1 MAYDLSMRRLFL
13 CFLLCLMPLRLWA
26 GVWMPMAQ
34 AAAHHPQTDV
44 SATPAPHAGA
54 AHDCHG
60 AQVVG
65 AAGHAAHGMHAMT
78 DAQAWQGTPQAHSA
92 LAHLAQAPEVAVAV
106 EADVDA
112 DLATAP
118 ADCHDGSCQLCGVCH
133 QSASLT
139 AMPLVL
145 PVFPTHA
152 LPGAVPQLHAAGVSS
167 LLIKPPI
174 S

>member
-1 MAYDLSMRRLFL
+1 MAYHFSMRHLFI

-34 AAAHHPQTDV
+34 GAAHHPQTGV
-44 SATPAPHAGA
+44 SANPTPHAGA

-65 AAGHAAHGMHAMT
+65 VAGHEAHGTHAMT
-78 DAQAWQGTPQAHSA
+78 DAQALSAVPQASEA
-92 LAHLAQAPEVAVAV
+92 LVDVAQGLEAGGDAAAVDVAQA
-106 EADVDA
+106 
-112 DLATAP
+112 T
-118 ADCHDGSCQLCGVCH
+118 ADCHDGTCQLCGVCH

-152 LPGAVPQLHAAGVSS
+152 LPAGGPQPPAAGVSVP
-167 LLIKPPI
+167 LIKPPI

>member
-1 MAYDLSMRRLFL
+1 
-13 CFLLCLMPLRLWA
+13 
-26 GVWMPMAQ
+26 
-34 AAAHHPQTDV
+34 
-44 SATPAPHAGA
+44 
-54 AHDCHG
+54 
-60 AQVVG
+60 
-65 AAGHAAHGMHAMT
+65 MHAIT
-78 DAQAWQGTPQAHSA
+78 EAQGLLGTPQAHSS
-92 LAHLAQAPEVAVAV
+92 LAHVAQAPEAAVAV
-106 EADVDA
+106 EADVGVDVDA

-152 LPGAVPQLHAAGVSS
+152 LPGAVPQLHAAGVAS

>member
-1 MAYDLSMRRLFL
+1 
-13 CFLLCLMPLRLWA
+13 MPLRLWA

-34 AAAHHPQTDV
+34 GAAHHPQTRV

-65 AAGHAAHGMHAMT
+65 GAEHAAHSMHAVT
-78 DAQAWQGTPQAHSA
+78 EAQAFLGTPQAHTA
-92 LAHLAQAPEVAVAV
+92 LAHVAQAPEAPVAV

-112 DLATAP
+112 DLAIAP

-133 QSASLT
+133 QSASLM

-152 LPGAVPQLHAAGVSS
+152 LPGAVPQLHAAGVAS